1 MCVKKGESSITSLV
15 SAFGRTYH
23 SECDTP
29 KIFDDYIAKEFIL
42 PKERNDIEMN
52 MVQGIHFFN
61 KDIAQQFQDNPKE
74 ILKWITQVQLSPT
87 PLARAAYCERVLLHE
102 ITLGAKQYVILG
114 AGMDTF
120 SFRHRELENKIGI
133 FEVDH
138 PSTQQ
143 FKVERVKEAE
153 LEIPSNLHFVSI
165 DFTKGFSYE
174 KLINEGFEN
183 KKTFFSLLGVT
194 YYLTKEELSSLIDCL
209 FATVPAGS
217 SIVFDYPDENLFT
230 EKGLSNRVEN
240 MVKMAAVGGEPMKSC
255 FAYEEMEAMLEKA
268 GLLIYEHLS
277 PEDIHKMYFE
287 GRNDYLSAFE
297 TIHYVHAVKK

>member
-1 MCVKKGESSITSLV
+1 MCVKKGEASITSLV
-15 SAFGRTYH
+15 SAFGRAYH
-23 SECDTP
+23 SEFDNP
-29 KIFDDYIAKEFIL
+29 KIFDDYVAKDFISQ
-42 PKERNDIEMN
+42 KERNDIEMN

-61 KDIAQQFQDNPKE
+61 TDIAQQFQDNPQE

-102 ITLGAKQYVILG
+102 VALGAKQYVILG
-114 AGMDTF
+114 AGLDTF
-120 SFRHRELENKIGI
+120 SFRHRELENKIEI

-143 FKVERVKEAE
+143 FKKERIEEAE
-153 LEIPSNLHFVSI
+153 FEIPNNLHFISM

-174 KLINEGFEN
+174 QLQNEGFEN

-194 YYLTKEELSSLIDCL
+194 YYLTKEELSSLIECL
-209 FATVPAGS
+209 FAMVPEGS

-240 MVKMAAVGGEPMKSC
+240 MVKMAAIGGEPMKSC
-255 FAYEEMEAMLEKA
+255 FSYAEMEALLEKA

-277 PEDIHKMYFE
+277 PKDI
-287 GRNDYLSAFE
+287 N
-297 TIHYVHAVKK
+297 T